1 MNFLE
6 ERILK
11 DGVVKGGQ
19 FLNHRMDDGSG
30 SLLFRKQD

>member
-11 DGVVKGGQ
+11 DGQVREVAREEFERALKEQ
-19 FLNHRMDDGSG
+19 TSDE
-30 SLLFRKQD
+30 